1 MSKPKERY
9 VVWGVLEDP
18 TTKRILVV
26 ANRRRGDKV
35 NWSLPGGLVGREES
49 YPEALTREFKEET
62 GLLVDEDDW
71 SRLYTTRVKQ
81 RNRGRG
87 KRDVNSNFEVYFGTK
102 WLGDLD
108 FSSDPDRIVEHGLF
122 AKKYLV
128 HNLLRRNYEEVYEPL
143 SEWLESPWWGE
154 TKHFRYRVEGH
165 GSKRKVTRV
174 SKWHE

>member
-18 TTKRILVV
+18 KTQRILVV

-35 NWSLPGGLVGREES
+35 NWSLPGGLVDRGES
-49 YPEALTREFKEET
+49 YREALTREFKEET

-71 SRLYTTRVKQ
+71 SRLYTTRFKQ
-81 RNRGRG
+81 RNRARD

-102 WLGDLD
+102 WSGTLD

-122 AKKYLV
+122 AKRYLV
-128 HNLLRRNYEEVYEPL
+128 HNLLRRNTEAVYEPL
-143 SEWLESPWWGE
+143 SEWLERPWRGE
-154 TKHFRYRVEGH
+154 TKHFRYRVEGY
-165 GSKRKVTRV
+165 GSKRKVTREQ
-174 SKWHE
+174 SWHE